1 MYELHCRAESSSY
14 VCSKTKMESSRKNV
28 ILLMTKYKVLQNYKT
43 AKMGVKITAHHK
55 DNDTVNTMY
64 TRGWVRVG

>member
-14 VCSKTKMESSRKNV
+14 VCSKTKMESSRKNA

-43 AKMGVKITAHHK
+43 AKMGVKITATK
-55 DNDTVNTMY
+55 RPSEELSDQACL
-64 TRGWVRVG
+64 G